1 MLRLEITKDAM
12 KSLELLPGKQF
23 KQVVSAIFGLLKNPE
38 PNDSK
43 KLSGYQYFRIDVGE
57 YRVIYDFDDTLVR
70 VLVSGKRNDD
80 EVYRELKRKT

>member
-1 MLRLEITKDAM
+1 ITKDAM
-12 KSLELLPGKQF
+12 KFLELLPGKQY
-23 KQVVSAIFGLLKNPE
+23 KQVVSAVFGLLKNPE

-43 KLSGYQYFRIDVGE
+43 KLSGYPYFRIDVGE